1 MPSTPAQR
9 IARLAGLSGLVVLT
23 GLVMLTGCGSAH
35 HPLSTSAG
43 APRAAQPSPTTE
55 PSTATGPTVAA
66 TGTAAGAAPVASVA
80 GGSAAAA
87 AAPAHRGSVTVA
99 EVKPVAA
106 HGTATAPVT
115 CETSSA
121 VYVALVSQAQAGG
134 YSHSFTLRVPGYHGP
149 GKYRGTLS
157 ATVAG
162 PSGTVAALTGVTD
175 PEVTL
180 TGTGGTFVIDAAG
193 TGDHS
198 LDATVSWVCP

>member
-1 MPSTPAQR
+1 MRGRPGQR
-9 IARLAGLSGLVVLT
+9 IARLVVLSGLVVLT
-23 GLVMLTGCGSAH
+23 GCGSPH
-35 HPLSTSAG
+35 RSLSTSAG
-43 APRAAQPSPTTE
+43 APRAAQPSPTAE
-55 PSTATGPTVAA
+55 PSTAAGPTGAV
-66 TGTAAGAAPVASVA
+66 TGTAAGAAPAAPVA
-80 GGSAAAA
+80 GGSAVAA

-106 HGTATAPVT
+106 HGTAAAPVT
-115 CETSSA
+115 CETSGT
-121 VYVALVSQAQAGG
+121 VYVALVSQAEAGG
-134 YSHSFTLRVPGYHGP
+134 YRHSFTLRVAGYHGP

-175 PEVTL
+175 PEVTV
-180 TGTGGTFVIDAAG
+180 TGTGGTFTIDTTG